1 MYRISFHFVE
11 TAGGRRW
18 EGEEKILA
26 DLVVVVVVVVVF
38 FFFPRVQFHFL
49 SPLGSV
55 SNFGLT
61 GAPTEQRSE
70 TDGRKEEDSVMRA
83 TQ

>member
-1 MYRISFHFVE
+1 M
-11 TAGGRRW
+11 GG
-18 EGEEKILA
+18 GKEKILA
-26 DLVVVVVVVVVF
+26 DLVVFFF

-70 TDGRKEEDSVMRA
+70 TDGRRRGKEGGREEDSVMRA